1 MKNLC
6 AAVFAAL
13 SLSPLVQPA
22 WADDVL
28 LTSRDGSMEMSG
40 TLLGYDGQFYRI
52 DTEYGVL
59 TVDGSGVDC
68 EGPGCPNLISFTAD
82 ITISGEAEI
91 GSTLMPALIEA
102 FALSENYAITKE
114 EVAGVGLTYGFY
126 EANKSVP
133 AARFTIRQTTSSE
146 GFADLLG
153 EEADMV
159 LSLREPSRAER
170 LMARDAG
177 LGDLD
182 AVRQSRV
189 IALDALVP
197 VVNPGNP
204 IRKLGLETL
213 ARLYAGEIGRWDMI
227 GGEPAPVTLYLRDPD
242 AGFGMAFVRDVVEAQ
257 DKALSPSTL
266 TKPSNDSVTLAV
278 EQDPFGLGIA
288 SFSKPGLTEI
298 LTLTGD
304 CAFEVAP
311 NQMAIKAGDYPLAA
325 PIYLYRPAIRLPQV
339 GRDFMRYLRTSA
351 AGRVIQRVGLVDQE
365 IEEIPFSA
373 QGTRLANAIAQAGP
387 ETSLSDLQRMV
398 ALMDGMQRLT
408 LTYRFKGG
416 STALD
421 APSRSNV
428 ALLADALEAGDFDGR
443 RLTFVGFSDGQGG
456 ADLNLRLASRRAD
469 AVLRAV
475 LEAAETFD
483 PARVAISAE
492 AFGEALPMACD
503 DTDWGRRINRRVEV
517 WVE

>member
-6 AAVFAAL
+6 AAVCAAL
-13 SLSPLVQPA
+13 SLSSLAQPVL
-22 WADDVL
+22 ADDVL

-59 TVDGSGVDC
+59 TVDGSGVNC

-102 FALSENYAITKE
+102 FALSENYAITTE
-114 EVAGVGLTYGFY
+114 EIAGVGLTYGFY
-126 EANKSVP
+126 ETDNPTP

-159 LSLREPSRAER
+159 LSLREPTRAER

-213 ARLYAGEIGRWDMI
+213 ANLYAGNIERWDVI
-227 GGEPAPVTLYLRDPD
+227 GGEPAPITLYLRDPD

-257 DKALSPSTL
+257 DKTLSASTL
-266 TKPSNDSVTLAV
+266 TKASNDGVTYAV
-278 EQDPFGLGIA
+278 QEDPFGLGIA
-288 SFSKPGLTEI
+288 SFSRPGLTEI

-311 NQMAIKAGDYPLAA
+311 SQMAIKAGDYPLAA
-325 PIYLYRPAIRLPQV
+325 PIYLYRPAIRLPQI
-339 GRDFMRYLRTSA
+339 GRDFMQYLRTPG
-351 AGRVIQRVGLVDQE
+351 AGRVIQRVGLVDQD
-365 IEEIPFSA
+365 IEEIPFA
-373 QGTRLANAIAQAGP
+373 MQGTRLANAIAQAGP
-387 ETSLSDLQRMV
+387 ETSLAELQRMV

-428 ALLADALEAGDFDGR
+428 ALLADALEAGVFDGR

-456 ADLNLRLASRRAD
+456 ADLNLRLAARRAE
-469 AVLRAV
+469 AVRRAV
-475 LEAAETFD
+475 LDAAETFD
-483 PARVAISAE
+483 PARVAVEAD